1 MKIAVSIY
9 NGQVA
14 PVFDVAE
21 SLLLLAINEEEIIDE
36 VLPLTDMNE
45 FEKILSLK
53 TNNINSLICGAIS
66 RKLQYMIESNN
77 IQVFPFVTGEVKDV
91 VKAFLDNNLFNERFF
106 MPGYERNRQRRRQGN
121 FEGKGKR
128 HRRGR
133 NRQ

>member
-1 MKIAVSIY
+1 MKIAISIY
-9 NGQVA
+9 NGQIA

-36 VLPLTDMNE
+36 VLSLTDMNE
-45 FEKILSLK
+45 FEKIGLLK
-53 TNNINSLICGAIS
+53 TNDTNTLICGAIS
-66 RKLQYMIESNN
+66 RQLQYMIESNN

-106 MPGYERNRQRRRQGN
+106 MPGYERNRQRRHRGN
-121 FEGKGKR
+121 GEGKGGR